1 MQHVMQGWQGVRRS
15 PLSDPPTKIGRMP
28 PTPPPDGSPR
38 SADAV
43 NADIR
48 ALWTH
53 PDARL
58 TDEQREKYRQLLT
71 ELRQVERRDVTTAA

>member
-1 MQHVMQGWQGVRRS
+1 
-15 PLSDPPTKIGRMP
+15 MP
-28 PTPPPDGSPR
+28 STPPPDGSPR

-58 TDEQREKYRQLLT
+58 TDEQREKYRQLLA
-71 ELRQVERRDVTTAA
+71 ELRQVERGDVTTAA